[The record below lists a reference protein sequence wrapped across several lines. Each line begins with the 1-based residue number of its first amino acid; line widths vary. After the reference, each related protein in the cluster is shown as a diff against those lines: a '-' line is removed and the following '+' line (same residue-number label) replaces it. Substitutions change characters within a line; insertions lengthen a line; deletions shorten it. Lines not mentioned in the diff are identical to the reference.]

1 MIVSGHA
8 QSLKKRLKDAK
19 DVRALQAVE
28 MAAARG
34 ENLTRQLLSFSRTLP
49 LSPTVINPAE
59 AIHAIRDVLAGS
71 MHVNIQFQ
79 IDVPKSTWPI
89 CVDKSELELA
99 LVNLA
104 VNARDAMLEGGRI
117 TIAAENVHV
126 RPGDLPE
133 DIDGDFVALS
143 VADTGSGIPPDLVSR
158 VVEPFFTTKAPNK
171 GTGLGLS
178 QVYGFARR
186 SGGTVTI
193 TSELDRGTKVTVY
206 LPRSHAALAKPL
218 PPDEAADYAA
228 LDRRIILVVEDNADV
243 RRVAV
248 SLLEQLGYRAIE
260 VETAAAALDVIAS
273 GKQIDLVFSDV
284 VLPGPADGLAL
295 ARTLAERCPQIPVV
309 LTTGYTKVFDADPE
323 FPVLRKPYQI
333 STLGRVIHDA
343 LNPVIPSPSMLAS

>member
-1 MIVSGHA
+1 
-8 QSLKKRLKDAK
+8 
-19 DVRALQAVE
+19 
-28 MAAARG
+28 
-34 ENLTRQLLSFSRTLP
+34 
-49 LSPTVINPAE
+49 
-59 AIHAIRDVLAGS
+59 
-71 MHVNIQFQ
+71 
-79 IDVPKSTWPI
+79 
-89 CVDKSELELA
+89 
-99 LVNLA
+99 
-104 VNARDAMLEGGRI
+104 
-117 TIAAENVHV
+117 
-126 RPGDLPE
+126 LPE

-186 SGGTVTI
+186 SDGTVAI
-193 TSELDRGTKVTVY
+193 TSEVDRGTKVTVY
-206 LPRSHAALAKPL
+206 LPRSHAALTKPL
-218 PPDEAADYAA
+218 PQDETDYAA
-228 LDRRIILVVEDNADV
+228 LDRHTILVVEDNVDV

-260 VETAAAALDVIAS
+260 VEAAAAALDVIVS
-273 GKQIDLVFSDV
+273 GKHVDLVFSDV

-295 ARTLAERCPQIPVV
+295 ARMLAERYPQIPVV

-343 LNPVIPSPSMLAS
+343 LNPAIPSPSMLAS